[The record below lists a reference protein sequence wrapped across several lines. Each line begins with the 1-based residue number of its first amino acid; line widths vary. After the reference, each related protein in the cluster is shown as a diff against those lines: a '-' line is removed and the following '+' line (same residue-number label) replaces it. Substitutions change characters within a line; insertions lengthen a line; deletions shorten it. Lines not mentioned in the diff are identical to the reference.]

1 MRGARDSSRKD
12 VLSMSHRTAYRSCD
26 SVLGARRAF
35 NSDLIDCGDVT
46 REMATALIAIGN
58 SMASSDFQ
66 PYDDTTVEKIRAASQ
81 ATWKLQGSTRCFHVC
96 Q

>member
-1 MRGARDSSRKD
+1 MAPEPQAEKTFSACLIVRLIVA
-12 VLSMSHRTAYRSCD
+12 AD